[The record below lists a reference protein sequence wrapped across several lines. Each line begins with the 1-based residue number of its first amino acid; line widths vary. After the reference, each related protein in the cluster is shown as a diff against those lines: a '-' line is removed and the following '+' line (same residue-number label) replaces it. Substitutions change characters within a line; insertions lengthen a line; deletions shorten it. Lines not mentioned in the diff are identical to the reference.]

1 MKGKIFHN
9 TEQDSYIL
17 SLGFFS
23 WAAQAAKLDRVTRA
37 GTVSRVNGVSFT
49 HAKHM
54 PQNISE
60 PHALPNALGCL
71 TKIEGLKQVLILFFG
86 LKDSDESVF
95 LQISGLCR
103 GLLRF
108 HQRHQDKMGVQ
119 FQPGRQHLARSAV
132 SCPAAVLQPERQH
145 RGYSHADRGRRRL
158 AGA

>member
-37 GTVSRVNGVSFT
+37 GTVSRLNGVSFT

-60 PHALPNALGCL
+60 PHALPNALGCR
-71 TKIEGLKQVLILFFG
+71 TKIEGHSRTV
-86 LKDSDESVF
+86 
-95 LQISGLCR
+95 R
-103 GLLRF
+103 GQTGANFIFWFERLR
-108 HQRHQDKMGVQ
+108 
-119 FQPGRQHLARSAV
+119 
-132 SCPAAVLQPERQH
+132 
-145 RGYSHADRGRRRL
+145 
-158 AGA
+158 